1 MTRAAPAADTR
12 SMAQPLSTPRAPNL
26 LEEAGLPLAYPV
38 EPMPERHLY
47 APDRKGHDVSART
60 IVRSLTVMQKEAIVT
75 RSGSP
80 LAWRLSSDEGPYLQ
94 GHDFAPAP
102 LAILTS
108 GFAMDVFANVER
120 SLVAAGHDAPAV
132 QMVLDS
138 RFTMEGSLPRGTM
151 VGGALAPE
159 IEVVVGDPAAM
170 RHAVLTGVMTAAS
183 TGLAVEALS
192 APFSLTSNGRQVP
205 VERVPA
211 LAQTPPAPESLP
223 HRFPDPVAVTDEPL
237 ISKMA
242 GVGPDTPDAGSSYQ
256 QEQLRTLHLRARA
269 ARRHDGLLA
278 VETRVHQ
285 PIGSTFRFLADEPAD
300 GSPAGARAPDA
311 LSYLSA
317 GIGFC
322 FMTQI
327 GRYAK
332 IMRRD
337 LGDYHILQD
346 TRFSV
351 GDPTA
356 EPPVG
361 GQAAAPATHVYLAP
375 EPDDEFAAHALAMSE
390 QTCFVHALVRTAL
403 RPRVRVTAPG

>member
-1 MTRAAPAADTR
+1 
-12 SMAQPLSTPRAPNL
+12 MAQSIHTPRAPNL
-26 LEEAGLPLAYPV
+26 LAESGLPLVYPV
-38 EPMPERHLY
+38 EPMPERHLF
-47 APDRKGHDVSART
+47 APDRRGHDVSART

-94 GHDFAPAP
+94 GHDHAPAP
-102 LAILTS
+102 LALLTS
-108 GFAMDVFANVER
+108 GLAMDVFAAIER
-120 SLVAAGHDAPAV
+120 GLVADGHEPAGTRM
-132 QMVLDS
+132 QLDT

-159 IEVVVGDPAAM
+159 IALAVTDPEAM
-170 RHAVLTGVMTAAS
+170 HHAVLTGVMAAPAI
-183 TGLAVEALS
+183 GLASEALV
-192 APFSLTSNGRQVP
+192 APFSLTANGRQVP
-205 VERVPA
+205 VQRVPE
-211 LAQTPPAPESLP
+211 LAETPPPPEALP
-223 HRFPDPVAVTDEPL
+223 HRFPDPGRIPAEDLVAKVAE
-237 ISKMA
+237 
-242 GVGPDTPDAGSSYQ
+242 VGTDTPDAGSSYDE
-256 QEQLRTLHLRARA
+256 EQKRQLHLRARA
-269 ARRHDGLLA
+269 ERRPDGLLS
-278 VETRVHQ
+278 VETRVHR
-285 PIGSTFRFLADEPAD
+285 PVGSTFRFLADEPAD
-300 GSPAGARAPDA
+300 GAAPGARAPDA

-332 IMRRD
+332 IMRRS

-356 EPPVG
+356 SPPVG
-361 GQAAAPATHVYLAP
+361 GRAEAPATHVYLAP

-390 QTCFVHALVRTAL
+390 QTCFVHAMVRTAL
-403 RPRVRVTAPG
+403 RPRVRVIAG